1 MLVPQNMTKRT
12 KIICT
17 IGPSTEDFNSIK
29 KLYEAGM
36 NVARL
41 NMSHCDHK
49 TAKKIIS
56 RIKKLNGQIE
66 HPVGILLD
74 TQGPE
79 IRTGDTSQV
88 VDLEPGQLVSFT
100 IRDEIDVETTSIRVN
115 YDELI
120 ESVKVGTLITLDNGL
135 LNFKVLKK
143 TENELEC
150 RVLDGGK
157 LGSKRHVNLPG
168 IRINLPSITEKD
180 KVDISFGLKQDVDF
194 IALSFVRD
202 LSDISDLER
211 LIKRQRKKVKIISKI
226 EDREGLSNIS
236 DICSASDAV
245 MVARGDLG
253 IETDLSN
260 LPNIQRKIMSNCAKF
275 GVRSIVATHLLES
288 MIENPTPTRAE
299 VTDVAN
305 AIYEGADAV
314 MLSGE
319 TTIGKYPIEAV
330 SFISRIAE
338 QTEKYRTLGYESNLI
353 ADTDWKH
360 LGVAAKNL
368 AESIEADGII
378 AITRSGQT
386 AEIVSN
392 AKPLMIPIYAFS
404 NNRKTINHLSLAG
417 SVHAFYSP
425 TYSDHQRN
433 IDSVMKILS
442 KNLTPKKSLKF
453 IVISGILSEHSAD
466 AIEIRNLEV

>member
-1 MLVPQNMTKRT
+1 MKHKRT

-17 IGPSTEDFNSIK
+17 IGPSTLSYSCIK

-41 NMSHCDHK
+41 NMSHSDHK
-49 TAKKIIS
+49 NAKKIIE
-56 RIKKLNGQIE
+56 RIKKLNKSLKVPI
-66 HPVGILLD
+66 GILLD

-88 VDLEPGQLVSFT
+88 VNLEPGQLVSFT
-100 IRDEIDVETTSIRVN
+100 IRDEVDVETTSIRVH

-120 ESVKVGTLITLDNGL
+120 ESVNVGTLISLDNGL

-143 TENELEC
+143 SKNELEC
-150 RVLDGGK
+150 KVLDGGK

-168 IRINLPSITEKD
+168 IRINLPSVTEKD
-180 KVDISFGLKQDVDF
+180 KRDIAFGLKEDVDF
-194 IALSFVRD
+194 IALSFVRNA
-202 LSDISDLER
+202 SDIDDLKEV
-211 LIKRQRKKVKIISKI
+211 LKNKAKKVKIISKI
-226 EDREGLSNIS
+226 EDREGLSNIEEICAVS
-236 DICSASDAV
+236 DSV

-253 IETDLSN
+253 IETDLAN
-260 LPNIQRKIMSNCAKF
+260 LPNIQRKIMSNCAKY

-319 TTIGKYPIEAV
+319 TTIGKYPIESV
-330 SFISRIAE
+330 KFISRIAK
-338 QTEKYRTLGYESNLI
+338 QTEKYRTLGYEKQLI
-353 ADTDWKH
+353 SKTDWQH
-360 LGVAAKNL
+360 LGVAAKDI
-368 AESIEADGII
+368 AESIKADGII

-392 AKPLMIPIYAFS
+392 AKPFMIPIFAFS
-404 NNRKTINHLSLAG
+404 NNKKTLKQLSLTG
-417 SVHAFYSP
+417 SVHAYKSSM
-425 TYSDHQRN
+425 YSDHEKNLQS
-433 IDSVMKILS
+433 IMKIL
-442 KNLTPKKSLKF
+442 KKELSPTRDLKF
-453 IVISGILSEHSAD
+453 VVISGILSENSAD
-466 AIEIRNLEV
+466 AIEVRSLSG

>member
-1 MLVPQNMTKRT
+1 MIKRT

-17 IGPSTEDFNSIK
+17 IGPATESYASLK
-29 KLYEAGM
+29 KLYKAGM

-41 NMSHCDHK
+41 NMSHSDHK
-49 TAKKIIS
+49 NAKKIID
-56 RIKKLNGQIE
+56 RIRKLNKQVKN
-66 HPVGILLD
+66 PVGILLD

-79 IRTGDTSQV
+79 IRTGDTSEV
-88 VDLEPGQLVSFT
+88 VNLEPGQLVSFT
-100 IRDEIDVETTSIRVN
+100 VRDEIDVETTSIRVH

-120 ESVKVGTLITLDNGL
+120 QSVSVGTLISLDNGL

-143 TENELEC
+143 TKNQLEC
-150 RVLDGGK
+150 KVLDGGK

-180 KVDISFGLKQDVDF
+180 KRDIAFGLKENVDF

-202 LSDISDLER
+202 ASDIEDLKKI
-211 LIKRQRKKVKIISKI
+211 LKTKIKKIKIISKI
-226 EDREGLSNIS
+226 EDREGLSNID
-236 DICSASDAV
+236 DICKVSDAV

-253 IETDLSN
+253 IETDLAN
-260 LPNIQRKIMSNCAKF
+260 LPNVQRKIMSSCAKY
-275 GVRSIVATHLLES
+275 GVNSIVATHLLES

-319 TTIGKYPIEAV
+319 TTIGKYPTEAV
-330 SFISRIAE
+330 NFISRIAT
-338 QTEKYRTLGYESNLI
+338 QTEKYRTLGYEEKLI
-353 ADTDWKH
+353 SETDWQY
-360 LGVAAKNL
+360 LGIAAKNI
-368 AESIEADGII
+368 AESIGADGII

-392 AKPLMIPIYAFS
+392 AKPFMKPIFAFS
-404 NNRKTINHLSLAG
+404 NDKKTINQLSLSG
-417 SVHAFYSP
+417 SVHAYYSAMYASHEKNINCVMGILKKELNP
-425 TYSDHQRN
+425 KSD
-433 IDSVMKILS
+433 
-442 KNLTPKKSLKF
+442 LKF
-453 IVISGILSEHSAD
+453 VVISGILSEKSAD
-466 AIEIRNLEV
+466 AIEIRTLKI

>member
-1 MLVPQNMTKRT
+1 
-12 KIICT
+12 
-17 IGPSTEDFNSIK
+17 
-29 KLYEAGM
+29 M

-41 NMSHCDHK
+41 NMSHSSHSN
-49 TAKKIIS
+49 AKKIID
-56 RIKKLNGQIE
+56 RIRKLNTQVKN
-66 HPVGILLD
+66 PVGILLD

-79 IRTGDTSQV
+79 IRTGDTSEV
-88 VDLEPGQLVSFT
+88 VNLEPGQLVSFT
-100 IRDEIDVETTSIRVN
+100 VRDEIDVETTSIRVH

-120 ESVKVGTLITLDNGL
+120 QSVSVGTLISLDNGL

-143 TENELEC
+143 TKNQLEC
-150 RVLDGGK
+150 KVLDGGK

-180 KVDISFGLKQDVDF
+180 KRDIAFGLKENVDF

-202 LSDISDLER
+202 ASDIEDLKKI
-211 LIKRQRKKVKIISKI
+211 LKTKIKKIKIISKI
-226 EDREGLSNIS
+226 EDREGLSNID
-236 DICSASDAV
+236 DICKVSDAV

-253 IETDLSN
+253 IETDLAN
-260 LPNIQRKIMSNCAKF
+260 LPNVQRKIMSSCAKY
-275 GVRSIVATHLLES
+275 GVNSIVATHLLES

-330 SFISRIAE
+330 NFISRIAT
-338 QTEKYRTLGYESNLI
+338 QTEKYRTLGYEEKLI
-353 ADTDWKH
+353 SETDWQY
-360 LGVAAKNL
+360 LGIAAKNI
-368 AESIEADGII
+368 AESIGADGII

-392 AKPLMIPIYAFS
+392 AKPFMKPIFAFS
-404 NNRKTINHLSLAG
+404 NDKKTINQLSLSG
-417 SVHAFYSP
+417 SVHAYYSAM
-425 TYSDHQRN
+425 YASHEKN
-433 IDSVMKILS
+433 INSVMGIL
-442 KNLTPKKSLKF
+442 KKELNPKSDLKF
-453 IVISGILSEHSAD
+453 VVISGILSEKSAD
-466 AIEIRNLEV
+466 AIEIRTLKI

>member
-1 MLVPQNMTKRT
+1 MKRT

-17 IGPSTEDFNSIK
+17 IGPATESFTSLK
-29 KLYEAGM
+29 RLHKAGM

-41 NMSHCDHK
+41 NMSHSSHSN
-49 TAKKIIS
+49 AKKIID
-56 RIKKLNGQIE
+56 RIRKLNTQVKN
-66 HPVGILLD
+66 PVGILLD

-79 IRTGDTSQV
+79 IRTGDTSEV
-88 VDLEPGQLVSFT
+88 VNLEPGQLVSFT
-100 IRDEIDVETTSIRVN
+100 VRDEIDVETTSIRVH

-120 ESVKVGTLITLDNGL
+120 QSVSVGTLISLDNGL

-143 TENELEC
+143 TKNQLEC
-150 RVLDGGK
+150 KVLDGGK

-180 KVDISFGLKQDVDF
+180 KRDIAFGLKENVDF

-202 LSDISDLER
+202 ASDIEDLKKI
-211 LIKRQRKKVKIISKI
+211 LKTKIKKIKIISKI
-226 EDREGLSNIS
+226 EDREGLSNID
-236 DICSASDAV
+236 DICKVSDAV

-253 IETDLSN
+253 IETDLAN
-260 LPNIQRKIMSNCAKF
+260 LPNVQRKIMSSCAKY
-275 GVRSIVATHLLES
+275 GVNSIVATHLLES

-319 TTIGKYPIEAV
+319 TTIGKYPTEAV
-330 SFISRIAE
+330 NFISRIAT
-338 QTEKYRTLGYESNLI
+338 QTEKYRTLGYEEKLI
-353 ADTDWKH
+353 SETDWQY
-360 LGVAAKNL
+360 LGIAAKNI
-368 AESIEADGII
+368 AESIGADGII

-392 AKPLMIPIYAFS
+392 AKPFMKPIFAFS
-404 NNRKTINHLSLAG
+404 NNKKTINQLSLSG
-417 SVHAFYSP
+417 SVHAYYSP
-425 TYSDHQRN
+425 MYTSHEKN
-433 IDSVMKILS
+433 INSVMGILQKELNPQS
-442 KNLTPKKSLKF
+442 DLKF
-453 IVISGILSEHSAD
+453 VVISGILSEKSAD
-466 AIEIRNLEV
+466 AIEIRTLKV

>member
-1 MLVPQNMTKRT
+1 MIKRT

-17 IGPSTEDFNSIK
+17 IGPATESFISLK
-29 KLYEAGM
+29 RLHKVGM

-41 NMSHCDHK
+41 NMSHSDHK
-49 TAKKIIS
+49 NAKKIID
-56 RIKKLNGQIE
+56 RIRKLNKQVKN
-66 HPVGILLD
+66 PVGILLD

-79 IRTGDTSQV
+79 IRTGDTSEV
-88 VDLEPGQLVSFT
+88 VNLEPGQLVSFT
-100 IRDEIDVETTSIRVN
+100 VRDEIDVETTSIRVH

-120 ESVKVGTLITLDNGL
+120 QSVSVGTLISLDNGL

-143 TENELEC
+143 TKNQLEC
-150 RVLDGGK
+150 KVLDGGK

-180 KVDISFGLKQDVDF
+180 KRDIAFGLKENVDF

-202 LSDISDLER
+202 ASDIEDLKKI
-211 LIKRQRKKVKIISKI
+211 LKTKIKKIKIISKI
-226 EDREGLSNIS
+226 EDREGLSNID
-236 DICSASDAV
+236 DICKVSDAV

-253 IETDLSN
+253 IETDLAN
-260 LPNIQRKIMSNCAKF
+260 LPNVQRKIMSSCAKY
-275 GVRSIVATHLLES
+275 GVNSIVATHLLES

-319 TTIGKYPIEAV
+319 TTIGKYPTEAV
-330 SFISRIAE
+330 NLISRIAT
-338 QTEKYRTLGYESNLI
+338 QTEKYRTLGYEEKLI
-353 ADTDWKH
+353 SETDWQY
-360 LGVAAKNL
+360 LGIAAKNI
-368 AESIEADGII
+368 AESIGADGII

-392 AKPLMIPIYAFS
+392 AKPFMKPIFAFS
-404 NNRKTINHLSLAG
+404 NNKKTINQLSLSG
-417 SVHAFYSP
+417 SVHAYYSP
-425 TYSDHQRN
+425 MYASHEKN
-433 IDSVMKILS
+433 INSVMGIL
-442 KNLTPKKSLKF
+442 KKELNPKSDLKF
-453 IVISGILSEHSAD
+453 VVISGILSEKSAD
-466 AIEIRNLEV
+466 AIEIRTLKV

>member
-1 MLVPQNMTKRT
+1 MMKRT

-17 IGPSTEDFNSIK
+17 IGPATESFMSLK
-29 KLYEAGM
+29 RLHKAGM

-41 NMSHCDHK
+41 NMSHSSHSN
-49 TAKKIIS
+49 AKKIID
-56 RIKKLNGQIE
+56 RIKKLNKQVKN
-66 HPVGILLD
+66 PVGILLD

-79 IRTGDTSQV
+79 IRTGDTSEV
-88 VDLEPGQLVSFT
+88 VNLEPGQLVSFT
-100 IRDEIDVETTSIRVN
+100 VRDEIDVETTSIRVH

-120 ESVKVGTLITLDNGL
+120 QSVSVGTLISLDNGL

-143 TENELEC
+143 TKNQLEC
-150 RVLDGGK
+150 KVLDGGK

-180 KVDISFGLKQDVDF
+180 KRDIAFGLKENVDF

-202 LSDISDLER
+202 ASDIED
-211 LIKRQRKKVKIISKI
+211 LIKILKTKIKKIKIISKI
-226 EDREGLSNIS
+226 EDREGLSNID
-236 DICSASDAV
+236 DICKVSDAV

-253 IETDLSN
+253 IETDLAN
-260 LPNIQRKIMSNCAKF
+260 LPNVQRKIMSSCAKY
-275 GVRSIVATHLLES
+275 GVNSIVATHLLES

-319 TTIGKYPIEAV
+319 TTIGKYPTEAV
-330 SFISRIAE
+330 NFISRIAT
-338 QTEKYRTLGYESNLI
+338 QTEKYRTLGYEEKLI
-353 ADTDWKH
+353 SETDWQY
-360 LGVAAKNL
+360 LGIAAKNI
-368 AESIEADGII
+368 AESIGADGII

-392 AKPLMIPIYAFS
+392 AKPFMKPIFAFS
-404 NNRKTINHLSLAG
+404 NNKKTINQLSLSG
-417 SVHAFYSP
+417 SVHAYYSP
-425 TYSDHQRN
+425 MYASHEKN
-433 IDSVMKILS
+433 INSVMGIL
-442 KNLTPKKSLKF
+442 KKELNPKSDLKF
-453 IVISGILSEHSAD
+453 VVISGILSEKSAD
-466 AIEIRNLEV
+466 AIEIRTLKV

>member
-1 MLVPQNMTKRT
+1 MIKRT

-17 IGPSTEDFNSIK
+17 IGPATESYASLK
-29 KLYEAGM
+29 KLYKAGM

-41 NMSHCDHK
+41 NMSHSDHK
-49 TAKKIIS
+49 NAKKIID
-56 RIKKLNGQIE
+56 RIRKLNKQVKN
-66 HPVGILLD
+66 PVGILLD

-79 IRTGDTSQV
+79 IRTGDTSEV
-88 VDLEPGQLVSFT
+88 VNLEPGQLVSFT
-100 IRDEIDVETTSIRVN
+100 VRDEIDVETTSIRVH

-120 ESVKVGTLITLDNGL
+120 QSVSVGTLISLDNGL

-143 TENELEC
+143 TKNQLEC
-150 RVLDGGK
+150 KVLDGGK

-180 KVDISFGLKQDVDF
+180 KRDIAFGLKENVDF

-202 LSDISDLER
+202 ASDIEDLKKI
-211 LIKRQRKKVKIISKI
+211 LKTKIKKIKIISKI
-226 EDREGLSNIS
+226 EDREGLSNID
-236 DICSASDAV
+236 DICKVSDAV

-253 IETDLSN
+253 IETDLAN
-260 LPNIQRKIMSNCAKF
+260 LPNVQRKIMSSCAKY
-275 GVRSIVATHLLES
+275 GVNSIVATHLLES

-330 SFISRIAE
+330 NFISRIAT
-338 QTEKYRTLGYESNLI
+338 QTEKYRTLGYEEKLI
-353 ADTDWKH
+353 SETDWQY
-360 LGVAAKNL
+360 LGIAAKNI
-368 AESIEADGII
+368 AESIGADGII

-392 AKPLMIPIYAFS
+392 AKPFMKPIFAFS
-404 NNRKTINHLSLAG
+404 NNKKTINQLSLSG
-417 SVHAFYSP
+417 SVHAYYSP
-425 TYSDHQRN
+425 MYTSHEKN
-433 IDSVMKILS
+433 INSVMGILQKELNPQS
-442 KNLTPKKSLKF
+442 DLKF
-453 IVISGILSEHSAD
+453 VVISGILSEKSAD
-466 AIEIRNLEV
+466 AIEIRTLKI

>member
-1 MLVPQNMTKRT
+1 MKHKRT

-17 IGPSTEDFNSIK
+17 IGPSTLSYSCIK

-41 NMSHCDHK
+41 NMSHSDHK
-49 TAKKIIS
+49 NAKKIIE
-56 RIKKLNGQIE
+56 RIKKLNKSLKVPI
-66 HPVGILLD
+66 GILLD

-88 VDLEPGQLVSFT
+88 VNLEPGQLVSFT
-100 IRDEIDVETTSIRVN
+100 IRDEVDVETTSIRVH

-120 ESVKVGTLITLDNGL
+120 ESVNVGTLISLDNGL

-143 TENELEC
+143 SKNELEC
-150 RVLDGGK
+150 KVLDGGK

-168 IRINLPSITEKD
+168 IRINLPSVTEKD
-180 KVDISFGLKQDVDF
+180 KRDIAFGLKEDVDF
-194 IALSFVRD
+194 IALSFVRNA
-202 LSDISDLER
+202 SDIDDLKEV
-211 LIKRQRKKVKIISKI
+211 LKNKAKKVKIISKI
-226 EDREGLSNIS
+226 EDREGLSNIEEICAVS
-236 DICSASDAV
+236 DSV

-253 IETDLSN
+253 IETDLAN
-260 LPNIQRKIMSNCAKF
+260 LPNIQRKIMSNCAKY

-319 TTIGKYPIEAV
+319 TTIGKYPIESV
-330 SFISRIAE
+330 KFISRIAK
-338 QTEKYRTLGYESNLI
+338 QTEKYRTLGYEKQLI
-353 ADTDWKH
+353 SKTDWQH
-360 LGVAAKNL
+360 LGVAAKDI
-368 AESIEADGII
+368 AESIKADGII

-392 AKPLMIPIYAFS
+392 AKPFMIPIFAFS
-404 NNRKTINHLSLAG
+404 NNKKTIKQLSLTG
-417 SVHAFYSP
+417 SVHAYKSSM
-425 TYSDHQRN
+425 YSDHEKNLQS
-433 IDSVMKILS
+433 IMKIL
-442 KNLTPKKSLKF
+442 KKELSPTRDLKF
-453 IVISGILSEHSAD
+453 VVISGILSENSAD
-466 AIEIRNLEV
+466 AIEVRSLSG

>member
-1 MLVPQNMTKRT
+1 MIKRT

-17 IGPSTEDFNSIK
+17 IGPATESYASLK
-29 KLYEAGM
+29 KLYKAGM

-41 NMSHCDHK
+41 NMSHSDHK
-49 TAKKIIS
+49 NAKKIID
-56 RIKKLNGQIE
+56 RIRKLNKQVKN
-66 HPVGILLD
+66 PVGILLD

-79 IRTGDTSQV
+79 IRTGDTSEV
-88 VDLEPGQLVSFT
+88 VNLEPGQLVSFT
-100 IRDEIDVETTSIRVN
+100 VRDEIDVETTSIRVH

-120 ESVKVGTLITLDNGL
+120 QSVSVGTLISLDNGL

-143 TENELEC
+143 TKNQLEC
-150 RVLDGGK
+150 KVLDGGK

-180 KVDISFGLKQDVDF
+180 KRDIAFGLKENVDF

-202 LSDISDLER
+202 ASDIEDLKKI
-211 LIKRQRKKVKIISKI
+211 LKTKIKKIKIISKI
-226 EDREGLSNIS
+226 EDREGLSNID
-236 DICSASDAV
+236 DICKVSDAV

-253 IETDLSN
+253 IETDLAN
-260 LPNIQRKIMSNCAKF
+260 LPNVQRKIMSSCAKY
-275 GVRSIVATHLLES
+275 GVNSIVATHLLES

-330 SFISRIAE
+330 NFISRIAT
-338 QTEKYRTLGYESNLI
+338 QTEKYRTLGYEEKLI
-353 ADTDWKH
+353 SETDWQY
-360 LGVAAKNL
+360 LGIAAKNI
-368 AESIEADGII
+368 AESIGADGII

-392 AKPLMIPIYAFS
+392 AKPFMKPIFAFS
-404 NNRKTINHLSLAG
+404 NDKKTINQLSLSG
-417 SVHAFYSP
+417 SVHAYYSAM
-425 TYSDHQRN
+425 YASHEKN
-433 IDSVMKILS
+433 INCVMGILKKELNP
-442 KNLTPKKSLKF
+442 KNDLKF
-453 IVISGILSEHSAD
+453 VVISGILSEKSAD
-466 AIEIRNLEV
+466 AIEIRALKV

>member
-1 MLVPQNMTKRT
+1 MMKRT

-17 IGPSTEDFNSIK
+17 IGPATESFTSLK
-29 KLYEAGM
+29 RLHKAGM

-41 NMSHCDHK
+41 NMSHSSHRN
-49 TAKKIIS
+49 AKKIID
-56 RIKKLNGQIE
+56 RIKKLNKQVKN
-66 HPVGILLD
+66 PVGILLD

-79 IRTGDTSQV
+79 IRTGDTSEV
-88 VDLEPGQLVSFT
+88 VNLEPGQLVSFT
-100 IRDEIDVETTSIRVN
+100 VRDEIDVETTSIRVH

-120 ESVKVGTLITLDNGL
+120 QSVSVGTLISLDNGL

-143 TENELEC
+143 TKNQLEC
-150 RVLDGGK
+150 KVLDGGK

-180 KVDISFGLKQDVDF
+180 KRDIAFGLKENVDF

-202 LSDISDLER
+202 ASDIEDLKKI
-211 LIKRQRKKVKIISKI
+211 LKTKIKKVKIISKI
-226 EDREGLSNIS
+226 EDREGLSNID
-236 DICSASDAV
+236 DICKVSDAV

-253 IETDLSN
+253 IETDLAN
-260 LPNIQRKIMSNCAKF
+260 LPNVQRKIMSSCAKY
-275 GVRSIVATHLLES
+275 GVNSIVATHLLES

-319 TTIGKYPIEAV
+319 TTIGKYPTEAV
-330 SFISRIAE
+330 NFISRIAT
-338 QTEKYRTLGYESNLI
+338 QTEKYRTLGYEEKLI
-353 ADTDWKH
+353 SETDWQY
-360 LGVAAKNL
+360 LGIAAKNI
-368 AESIEADGII
+368 AESIGADGIV

-392 AKPLMIPIYAFS
+392 AKPFMKPIFAFS
-404 NNRKTINHLSLAG
+404 NDKKTINQLSLSG
-417 SVHAFYSP
+417 SVHAYYSP
-425 TYSDHQRN
+425 MYASHEKN
-433 IDSVMKILS
+433 INSVMGIL
-442 KNLTPKKSLKF
+442 KKELNPKSDLKF
-453 IVISGILSEHSAD
+453 VVISGILSEKSAD
-466 AIEIRNLEV
+466 AIEIRTLKV

>member
-1 MLVPQNMTKRT
+1 MTKRT

-17 IGPSTEDFNSIK
+17 IGPATESYSSIRE
-29 KLYEAGM
+29 LYKAGM

-41 NMSHCDHK
+41 NMSHSDHRK
-49 TAKKIIS
+49 AKKVIGW
-56 RIKKLNGQIE
+56 IKKLNE
-66 HPVGILLD
+66 KVKNPVGILLD

-79 IRTGDTSQV
+79 IRTGDTSEI

-100 IRDEIDVETTSIRVN
+100 IRDEVDVETTSIRVH

-120 ESVKVGTLITLDNGL
+120 QSVDEGTLISLDNGL
-135 LNFKVLKK
+135 LNFKVLNKSK
-143 TENELEC
+143 NQLEC
-150 RVLDGGK
+150 QVLDGGK

-168 IRINLPSITEKD
+168 IRINLPSVTEKD
-180 KVDISFGLKQDVDF
+180 KKDIAFGLKEDVDF

-202 LSDISDLER
+202 ASDISDLKKV
-211 LIKRQRKKVKIISKI
+211 IKNRSKKVKIISKI
-226 EDREGLSNIS
+226 EDREGLSNIEE
-236 DICSASDAV
+236 ICEASDGV

-260 LPNIQRKIMSNCAKF
+260 LPNIQRKIMSNCARY

-319 TTIGKYPIEAV
+319 TTIGKYPIESV
-330 SFISRIAE
+330 DFIHRIAK
-338 QTEKYRTLGYESNLI
+338 QTEKYRTLGYEDKLVI
-353 ADTDWKH
+353 DTDWQH
-360 LGVAAKNL
+360 LGVAAKNI
-368 AESIEADGII
+368 AESINADGII

-392 AKPLMIPIYAFS
+392 AKPFLIPIYAFS
-404 NNRKTINHLSLAG
+404 NNKKTIKHLSLAG
-417 SVHAFYSP
+417 SVNAFYSP
-425 TYSDHQRN
+425 TYSNHEKN
-433 IDSVMKILS
+433 INSVMRILS
-442 KNLTPKKSLKF
+442 EELAPRRNLKF
-453 IVISGILSEHSAD
+453 VVISGILSEHSAD
-466 AIEIRNLEV
+466 AIEIRNLEI

>member
-1 MLVPQNMTKRT
+1 MIKRT

-17 IGPSTEDFNSIK
+17 IGPATESYASLK
-29 KLYEAGM
+29 KLYKAGM

-41 NMSHCDHK
+41 NMSHSDHK
-49 TAKKIIS
+49 NAKKIID
-56 RIKKLNGQIE
+56 RIRKLNKQVKN
-66 HPVGILLD
+66 PVGILLD

-79 IRTGDTSQV
+79 IRTGDTSEV
-88 VDLEPGQLVSFT
+88 VNLEPGQLVSFT
-100 IRDEIDVETTSIRVN
+100 VRDEIDVETTSIRVH

-120 ESVKVGTLITLDNGL
+120 QSVSVGTLISLDNGL

-143 TENELEC
+143 TKNQLEC
-150 RVLDGGK
+150 KVLDGGK

-180 KVDISFGLKQDVDF
+180 KRDIAFGLKENVDF

-202 LSDISDLER
+202 ASDIEDLKKI
-211 LIKRQRKKVKIISKI
+211 LKTKIKKIKIISKI
-226 EDREGLSNIS
+226 EDREGLSNID
-236 DICSASDAV
+236 DICKVSDAV

-253 IETDLSN
+253 IETDLAN
-260 LPNIQRKIMSNCAKF
+260 RPNVQRKIMSSCAKY
-275 GVRSIVATHLLES
+275 GVNSIVATHLLES

-330 SFISRIAE
+330 NFISRIAT
-338 QTEKYRTLGYESNLI
+338 QTEKYRTLGYEEKLI
-353 ADTDWKH
+353 SETDWQY
-360 LGVAAKNL
+360 LGIAAKNI
-368 AESIEADGII
+368 AESIGADGII

-392 AKPLMIPIYAFS
+392 AKPFMKPIFAFS
-404 NNRKTINHLSLAG
+404 NDKKTINQLSLSG
-417 SVHAFYSP
+417 SVHAYYSAM
-425 TYSDHQRN
+425 YASHEKN
-433 IDSVMKILS
+433 INSVMGIL
-442 KNLTPKKSLKF
+442 KKELNPKSDLKF
-453 IVISGILSEHSAD
+453 VVISGILSEKSAD
-466 AIEIRNLEV
+466 AIEIRTLKI

>member
-1 MLVPQNMTKRT
+1 MMKRT

-17 IGPSTEDFNSIK
+17 IGPATESFTSLK
-29 KLYEAGM
+29 RLHKAGM

-41 NMSHCDHK
+41 NMSHSSHSN
-49 TAKKIIS
+49 AKKIID
-56 RIKKLNGQIE
+56 RIRKLNTQVKN
-66 HPVGILLD
+66 PVGILLD

-79 IRTGDTSQV
+79 IRTGDTSEV
-88 VDLEPGQLVSFT
+88 VNLEPGQLVSFT
-100 IRDEIDVETTSIRVN
+100 VRDEIDVETTSIRVH

-120 ESVKVGTLITLDNGL
+120 QSVSVGTLISLDNGL

-143 TENELEC
+143 TKNQLEC
-150 RVLDGGK
+150 KVLDGGK

-180 KVDISFGLKQDVDF
+180 KRDIAFGLKENVDF

-202 LSDISDLER
+202 ASDIEDLKKI
-211 LIKRQRKKVKIISKI
+211 LKTKIKKIKIISKI
-226 EDREGLSNIS
+226 EDREGLSNID
-236 DICSASDAV
+236 DICKVSDAV

-253 IETDLSN
+253 IETDLAN
-260 LPNIQRKIMSNCAKF
+260 LPNVQRKIMSSCAKY
-275 GVRSIVATHLLES
+275 GVNSIVATHLLES

-330 SFISRIAE
+330 NFISRIAT
-338 QTEKYRTLGYESNLI
+338 QTEKYRTLGYEEKLI
-353 ADTDWKH
+353 SETDWQY
-360 LGVAAKNL
+360 LGIAAKNI
-368 AESIEADGII
+368 AESIGADGII

-392 AKPLMIPIYAFS
+392 AKPFMKPIFAFS
-404 NNRKTINHLSLAG
+404 NDKKTINQLSLSG
-417 SVHAFYSP
+417 SVHAYYSAM
-425 TYSDHQRN
+425 YASHEKN
-433 IDSVMKILS
+433 INSVMGIL
-442 KNLTPKKSLKF
+442 KKELNPKSDLKF
-453 IVISGILSEHSAD
+453 VVISGILSEKSAD
-466 AIEIRNLEV
+466 AIEIRTLNV

>member
-1 MLVPQNMTKRT
+1 MMKRT

-17 IGPSTEDFNSIK
+17 IGPATESFMSLK
-29 KLYEAGM
+29 RLHKAGM

-41 NMSHCDHK
+41 NMSHSSHSN
-49 TAKKIIS
+49 AKKIID
-56 RIKKLNGQIE
+56 RIKKLNKQVKN
-66 HPVGILLD
+66 PVGILLD

-79 IRTGDTSQV
+79 IRTGDTSEV
-88 VDLEPGQLVSFT
+88 VNLEPGQLVSFT
-100 IRDEIDVETTSIRVN
+100 VRDEIDVETTSIRVH

-120 ESVKVGTLITLDNGL
+120 QSVSVGTLISLDNGL

-143 TENELEC
+143 TKNQLEC
-150 RVLDGGK
+150 KVLDGGK

-180 KVDISFGLKQDVDF
+180 KRDIAFGLKENVDF

-202 LSDISDLER
+202 ASDIEDLKKI
-211 LIKRQRKKVKIISKI
+211 LKTKIKKIKIISKI
-226 EDREGLSNIS
+226 EDREGLSNID
-236 DICSASDAV
+236 DICKVSDAV

-253 IETDLSN
+253 IETDLAN
-260 LPNIQRKIMSNCAKF
+260 LPNVQRKIMSSCAKY
-275 GVRSIVATHLLES
+275 GVNSIVATHLLES

-319 TTIGKYPIEAV
+319 TTIGKYPTEAV
-330 SFISRIAE
+330 NLISRIAT
-338 QTEKYRTLGYESNLI
+338 QTEKYRTLGYEEKLI
-353 ADTDWKH
+353 SETDWQY
-360 LGVAAKNL
+360 LGIAAKNI
-368 AESIEADGII
+368 AESIGADGII

-392 AKPLMIPIYAFS
+392 AKPFMKPIFAFS
-404 NNRKTINHLSLAG
+404 NNKKTINQLSLSG
-417 SVHAFYSP
+417 SVHAYYSP
-425 TYSDHQRN
+425 MYASHEKN
-433 IDSVMKILS
+433 INSVMGIL
-442 KNLTPKKSLKF
+442 KKELNPKSDLKF
-453 IVISGILSEHSAD
+453 VVISGILSEKSAD
-466 AIEIRNLEV
+466 AIEIRTLKV